1 MAKKVVATLKDK
13 TRVNL
18 TKVIIP
24 VKNEKTGAYS
34 FQEEIIPQDQVKD
47 YLAKNAPLDEAVA
60 LHFLR
65 QLGMVTFF
73 DLKKVSCF

>member
-24 VKNEKTGAYS
+24 VRNEKTGSYS
-34 FQEEIIPQDQVKD
+34 FREEIIQQDQVK
-47 YLAKNAPLDEAVA
+47 E
-60 LHFLR
+60 FLSK
-65 QLGMVTFF
+65 QGL
-73 DLKKVSCF
+73 